1 MPSIPCNTVG
11 RSWPTGLVLHI
22 LAVGLAMLS
31 AIAGAQSWPTK
42 PIHIFHGFAAGGNPD
57 IVARAMAP
65 ALSERLGQPVI
76 VEPRPGAGG
85 RIATSHV
92 AKQTAD
98 GHSLI
103 MLTGGDSVLAATLK
117 DLPYDLLRDFTF
129 ISATTQFPF
138 LILVQADAPYRT
150 LRDLIDD
157 ARKRPGKLSYGH
169 SGTATTLHL
178 VGELLKEVAGIDLLH
193 VPTKGTQAQEL
204 AAGRLDMSVGVS
216 TSAMPFLRSGRIRI
230 LAVTSPRRTNDFPDI
245 PAVAETLPGYEV
257 TSWLG
262 LAAPTGT
269 SISIIER
276 LSSEV
281 RSVLARD
288 DVKDRLLNLGA
299 EPYGTTGPEFRAR
312 VEADIRKWRAL
323 GEKVKLD

>member
-1 MPSIPCNTVG
+1 MPDIARKPRQSAACGAVVRLLLALG
-11 RSWPTGLVLHI
+11 
-22 LAVGLAMLS
+22 LAVTADGPN
-31 AIAGAQSWPTK
+31 AQQWPSK
-42 PIHIFHGFAAGGNPD
+42 PIQIFHGFAPGGNPD

-65 ALSERLGQPVI
+65 ALSERLGQTVI

-85 RIATSHV
+85 RIATNHV
-92 AKQTAD
+92 AKQPAD

-103 MLTGGDSVLAATLK
+103 MLTGGDSVLAATLQ
-117 DLPYDLLRDFTF
+117 DLPYDLLRDFAF

-157 ARKRPGKLSYGH
+157 ARRRPGKLSYGH

-178 VGELLKEVAGIDLLH
+178 AGELMKEMAGIDILH

-216 TSAMPFLRSGRIRI
+216 TSAMPFLKSGRIRV
-230 LAVTSPRRTNDFPDI
+230 LAVTSTARTRDFPDAQ
-245 PAVAETLPGYEV
+245 AVAETLPGYEV

-262 LAAPTGT
+262 LAAPAGT
-269 SISIIER
+269 STAIIER
-276 LSSEV
+276 LSNEV
-281 RSVLARD
+281 RMVLTRD
-288 DVKDRLLNLGA
+288 DVKARLLNLGA
-299 EPYGTTGPEFRAR
+299 EPYGSTGPEFRAR
-312 VEADIRKWRAL
+312 VESDIRKWRAL

>member
-1 MPSIPCNTVG
+1 MLDIARKSCKLTSSGTLARLMLAAGMVLIANCPNAQQWPS
-11 RSWPTGLVLHI
+11 
-22 LAVGLAMLS
+22 
-31 AIAGAQSWPTK
+31 K
-42 PIHIFHGFAAGGNPD
+42 PIQIFHGFAPGGNPD

-65 ALSERLGQPVI
+65 ALSERLGQSVI

-85 RIATSHV
+85 RIATNHV
-92 AKQTAD
+92 AKQPAD

-103 MLTGGDSVLAATLK
+103 MLTGGDSVLAATLQ
-117 DLPYDLLRDFTF
+117 DLPYDLLRDFVF
-129 ISATTQFPF
+129 ISAATQFPF

-178 VGELLKEVAGIDLLH
+178 VGELLKEMAGVDILH

-216 TSAMPFLRSGRIRI
+216 TSSMPFLKSGRIRV
-230 LAVTSPRRTNDFPDI
+230 LAVTSSARTRDFPD
-245 PAVAETLPGYEV
+245 AQTVAETLPGYEV

-262 LAAPTGT
+262 LAAPAGT
-269 SISIIER
+269 STAIIER
-276 LSSEV
+276 LSNEV
-281 RSVLARD
+281 RMVLTRD
-288 DVKDRLLNLGA
+288 DVKARLLNLGA

-312 VEADIRKWRAL
+312 VESDIRKWRAL